1 MKYIIKK
8 TITLILTLFAVTFL
22 TFIAFEIIPGDS
34 VITSLG
40 TDATPEQVEALREEL
55 GYNKPVL
62 VRYKDWF
69 VCALQG
75 DFGTS
80 TNYNLPVSQLIKE
93 RLPVTITLAVL
104 SILLTV
110 VLSIPLGIVTSKK
123 PHSKFEG
130 VYQFFIQL
138 GMAIPPFFLG
148 ILITLF
154 FGLTLSWFVPG
165 KQISMTENFSEY
177 IYYMLFPAVAVSI
190 PKIAMMTKFLRSSI
204 KRQLGLDYVR
214 TAYSKGGNNHYVV
227 YHHVLRNALIP
238 VLTFFAMMVAEVFAG
253 SIVVEQVFNLPGLGR
268 LLVSSIGNRDYPVVQ
283 AIVLYIASLVII
295 MNFIVDVLYQYIDP
309 RVRAE

>member
-8 TITLILTLFAVTFL
+8 TITLILTLLAVTFF

-34 VITSLG
+34 ALTSLG

-62 VRYKDWF
+62 VRYGNWLTD
-69 VCALQG
+69 ALTG

-80 TNYNLPVSQLIKE
+80 TNYKLPVSQLMKE
-93 RLPVTITLAVL
+93 RLPITLTLAII

-110 VLSIPLGIVTSKK
+110 VVSIPLGIVTTKK
-123 PHSKFEG
+123 QDSRFEG
-130 VYQFFIQL
+130 VHQFFIHL

-148 ILITLF
+148 IMITLV
-154 FGLTLSWFVPG
+154 FGLILKWFTPG
-165 KQISMTENFSEY
+165 TVVSFKENKTQF
-177 IYYMLFPAVAVSI
+177 IYYLIYPAVAVAI

-214 TAYSKGGNNHYVV
+214 TAYSKGSTSN
-227 YHHVLRNALIP
+227 HVLYGHVLKNALIP
-238 VLTFFAMMVAEVFAG
+238 VITFFAMMVAEVFAG

-283 AIVLYIASLVII
+283 AIVLYIATLVIL